1 VDDEVG
7 AGVCANRLRRGDR
20 SRRRRRARAQNV
32 ASAENEDE
40 NQNQRAGGE
49 APARRREGVQHVV
62 NDDNKAVTRG

>member
-1 VDDEVG
+1 
-7 AGVCANRLRRGDR
+7 
-20 SRRRRRARAQNV
+20 V

>member
-1 VDDEVG
+1 
-7 AGVCANRLRRGDR
+7 
-20 SRRRRRARAQNV
+20 V

-62 NDDNKAVTRG
+62 KDDNKGVTRGCPNNAETVPSKDVTNRVTAA